1 MVALATCGSRPWNP
15 WSLPRCS
22 TGTGWARCRPAERC
36 RRGDAG
42 LTYGSISIPS
52 DASAWRSAA
61 GSAWARPAELDMRL
75 LLGLDGGL
83 EADLALGDR
92 IDPGVHPGA
101 PRSARQ
107 LLYATFGDSR
117 HGSRIGRISV
127 IRSTNRVLARLKDLL
142 TWEPVSGFEPL
153 ACRLQEVRPPA
164 PCPLAAPMA
173 QIFALMALASLGLF
187 GGPFHEPFHDD
198 RLRHPW
204 YCYCA

>member
-1 MVALATCGSRPWNP
+1 MR
-15 WSLPRCS
+15 R
-22 TGTGWARCRPAERC
+22 ARCRPAERC

-52 DASAWRSAA
+52 DASAWRSTA
-61 GSAWARPAELDMRL
+61 GSAWARPAELDVGL
-75 LLGLDGGL
+75 LLGPGGGL

-153 ACRLQEVRPPA
+153 ACRLQEVRPGTPRA
-164 PCPLAAPMA
+164 LAAQMTR
-173 QIFALMALASLGLF
+173 IIALMALTTLGLS
-187 GGPFHEPFHDD
+187 GAPVHEPVHAEALLV
-198 RLRHPW
+198 RQSR
-204 YCYCA
+204 YCA